1 MPYETIIYRKEGD
14 IGCITLNRPGADNAI
29 NHQLRKELGDVCQ
42 RITDDDEVSV
52 VIITGAGERAFS
64 SGVDPNEMG
73 DPRTGESAIKAIAG
87 LDRPVIAAINGD
99 AFGRGLELALSADI
113 RLASENASFGFPE
126 SSLGLIPMGGGT
138 QRLPRIVGRGKA
150 LEMILTAEPIDA
162 QEAYRVG
169 LVSRVLPG
177 GDLLPQAEEL
187 AKKIASGGP
196 IALRYAKEAVIK
208 GLDLTLEQ
216 GLRLEADLYFLLQ
229 TTDDLAE
236 GIRAFLERRPPE
248 FKGE

>member
-14 IGCITLNRPGADNAI
+14 IGYITLNRPEADNAI

-64 SGVDPNEMG
+64 SGVDPDEMG
-73 DPRTGESAIKAIAG
+73 DPKTGESAIKAIAG

-177 GDLLPQAEEL
+177 GELLPQAEEL